1 LLVVAVEVDLVIILM
16 VDVLDQ
22 VVAEVDLEKFQ
33 V

>member
-1 LLVVAVEVDLVIILM
+1 LPVAVVVVDLVIILM
-16 VDVLDQ
+16 VDVLDP